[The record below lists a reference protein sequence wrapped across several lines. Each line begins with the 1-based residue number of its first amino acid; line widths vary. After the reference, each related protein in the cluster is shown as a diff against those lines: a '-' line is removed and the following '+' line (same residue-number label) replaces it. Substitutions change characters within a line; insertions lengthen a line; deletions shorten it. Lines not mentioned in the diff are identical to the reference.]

1 MIYLTL
7 SAFFMNKIKGF
18 TLVELL
24 VVMAIIGF
32 LTVGS
37 YAGLTFGLRQARDT
51 QRKTIV
57 TTLNT
62 ALLAYYADFQKYP
75 SSTGNPQ
82 TANLLLACNQAV
94 LVATNYKRCTGS
106 FDATNASGLTGSAGT
121 KGVKDYLEGSFSWG
135 PYTTDVNDRVGYYVT
150 TGDNLRYAVCT
161 VLENKSGG
169 NVISK
174 ASGAGPDQKS
184 CHCVGSDTAAVAC
197 QGLKEY

>member
-1 MIYLTL
+1 
-7 SAFFMNKIKGF
+7 MNKIKGF

-62 ALLAYYADFQKYP
+62 ALLAYYADHQKYP
-75 SSTGNPQ
+75 SSSGLPA
-82 TANLLLACNQAV
+82 TANTALLCNGAV
-94 LVATNYKRCTGS
+94 TGAGATNYKRCTAG
-106 FDATNASGLTGSAGT
+106 FDHTNAVGLTGSSQT

-135 PYTTDVNDRVGYYVT
+135 PYTTDVNTRVAYYVT
-150 TGDNLRYAVCT
+150 TADNLRYAVCT
-161 VLENKSGG
+161 VLENKAGG
-169 NVISK
+169 NVQSR
-174 ASGAGPDQKS
+174 AGSNQKS
-184 CHCVGSDTAAVAC
+184 CHCIGSDTAAIAC
-197 QGLKEY
+197 EGLTEY